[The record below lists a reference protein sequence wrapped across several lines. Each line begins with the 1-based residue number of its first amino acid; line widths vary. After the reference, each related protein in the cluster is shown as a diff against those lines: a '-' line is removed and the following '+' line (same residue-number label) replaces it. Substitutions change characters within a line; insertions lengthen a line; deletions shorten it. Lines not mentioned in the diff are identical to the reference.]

1 VTFSGVSLVTGWG
14 EGLQSLPADAS
25 AAAAGRRI
33 LALPTPSFDEARLR
47 RVTRECLLAISAVE
61 QVLLHSALSAKDLTG
76 QRTALVYASASS
88 YVAANWAFLHAD
100 TSSAMYFPYTAPSAV
115 PGEVSMYFNITGPYL
130 SFLSGANA
138 GLEALWQAVTLL
150 NTDQCDRAL
159 ILGVETFLECADLY
173 TRGRRLLSTPLVETA
188 LCLLLERQPSL
199 ATLGYYAGQSTS
211 DRLMDAQVMHDL
223 HDLIEAQR
231 VTHATTTIT
240 LCGPTIRDSRWMA
253 QQLRQHWPLASV
265 PPIAVINGRTGT
277 CLAATPL
284 IGLLL
289 ALAEAQYERILCVS
303 RWGEAW
309 SMLCWPSSLLQE
321 NVRDRTRSV

>member
-1 VTFSGVSLVTGWG
+1 MSFRGTSLLTGWG
-14 EGLQSLPADAS
+14 EGLHCLPTDAY

-33 LALPTPSFDEARLR
+33 LPLSTPQFADDHLR
-47 RVTRECLLAISAVE
+47 RATRECLLAITAVE
-61 QVLLHSALSAKDLTG
+61 QALLHSSWSATELAG

-138 GLEALWQAVTLL
+138 GLEALWQAATLL

-159 ILGVETFLECADLY
+159 ILGVETFIECEDLY
-173 TRGRRLLSTPLVETA
+173 TRGRRLFSMPLVETA
-188 LCLLLERQPSL
+188 VCLLLERHPSL
-199 ATLGYYAGQSTS
+199 ATMKYSAGNTPVNNQTNELIPPAMLETLRSTP
-211 DRLMDAQVMHDL
+211 
-223 HDLIEAQR
+223 
-231 VTHATTTIT
+231 ATAAIT
-240 LCGPTIRDSRWMA
+240 LCGSTIRHSCQLA
-253 QQLRQHWPLASV
+253 KQLRQHWSSSAVPSISV
-265 PPIAVINGRTGT
+265 VNTRTGT

-289 ALAEAQYERILCVS
+289 ALAEAQCERILCIS

-309 SMLCWPSSLLQE
+309 SILSWL
-321 NVRDRTRSV
+321 

>member
-1 VTFSGVSLVTGWG
+1 MTFSGVGLVTGWG
-14 EGLQSLPADAS
+14 EGVQSLPADAY
-25 AAAAGRRI
+25 AAAAGQRI
-33 LALPTPSFDEARLR
+33 LALPIPSFDEDRLR
-47 RVTRECLLAISAVE
+47 RVTRECLLAIAAVE
-61 QVLLHSALSAKDLTG
+61 QALRCGALSAKDLVG

-173 TRGRRLLSTPLVETA
+173 MRGRRFLSTPLVETA
-188 LCLLLERQPSL
+188 VCLLLERHPSL
-199 ATLGYYAGQSTS
+199 ATMGYYTGQSTS
-211 DRLMDAQVMHDL
+211 NRLIDVQVISDL
-223 HDLIEAQR
+223 LETQR
-231 VTHATTTIT
+231 TPQAATAIA
-240 LCGPTIRDSRWMA
+240 LCAPTIRAGRQMV
-253 QQLRQHWPLASV
+253 QYLRQHWPSASV
-265 PPIAVINGRTGT
+265 PPISVVNVRTGT

-289 ALAEAQYERILCVS
+289 ALAEAQYEQVLCVS
-303 RWGEAW
+303 RWGKVW
-309 SMLCWPSSLLQE
+309 SMLCWPSSPLQE
-321 NVRDRTRSV
+321 NVPDRTRLV